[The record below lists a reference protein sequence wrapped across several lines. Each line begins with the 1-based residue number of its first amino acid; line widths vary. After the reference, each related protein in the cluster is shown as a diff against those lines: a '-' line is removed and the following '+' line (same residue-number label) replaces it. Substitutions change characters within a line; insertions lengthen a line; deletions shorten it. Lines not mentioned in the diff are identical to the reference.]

1 MAKKRR
7 TAKQKAASKRNI
19 KKAQAARRK
28 KRHSKKRR
36 GTSGVAGLV
45 DKLTTVGRF
54 KAKGRSY
61 KIVRATRPKRRK
73 HRGGRKKK
81 SA

>member
-1 MAKKRR
+1 MA
-7 TAKQKAASKRNI
+7 TAKQKAAARRNI
-19 KKAQAARRK
+19 KKAHAALRRK
-28 KRHSKKRR
+28 GHKKSGKRSKRR
-36 GTSGVAGLV
+36 GTGLV

-81 SA
+81 S